1 MSREEGPQ
9 RGRHV
14 HLREVMADE
23 DAPLGTLGQELRGAR
38 ISRGE
43 DLATVSRA
51 LKIRKDHLEALE
63 DDNVSA
69 LPGRPY
75 AIGFV
80 RAYAAY
86 LGLRPEETVE
96 RFKTE
101 IAGRDE
107 SSKNAGFKEPLEEEQ
122 GLSFGWIL
130 FAIIIVGLIAY
141 GAYSLLSGGSNSNTA
156 TVAPVPP
163 QMTEKQPAP
172 SAPKLAHT
180 SATPTVSS
188 PRQDLLSAPAA
199 PSGAQVYGAPAADS
213 RVTLRATGPTHVLVQ
228 NESGNVLFN
237 RILQAGEAYRVPN
250 RPGLSLTAEHG
261 NAVELTVDGK
271 PAGAA
276 GQTADAAEALPLDP
290 AGLTKRSSAPTPE

>member
-1 MSREEGPQ
+1 
-9 RGRHV
+9 
-14 HLREVMADE
+14 MADE

-63 DDNVSA
+63 DDNISA

-86 LGLRPEETVE
+86 LGLGPEETVE

-107 SSKNAGFKEPLEEEQ
+107 GSKNAGFAEPLEYEQ
-122 GLSFGWIL
+122 GLSFGWVL
-130 FAIIIVGLIAY
+130 FAIIIVGLIGY
-141 GAYSLLSGGSNSNTA
+141 GAYALLSGGSNSNIT

-163 QMTEKQPAP
+163 QMTEKQSAP
-172 SAPKLAHT
+172 STTKSAHA
-180 SATPTVSS
+180 SATPNA
-188 PRQDLLSAPAA
+188 SAPQQNAISA
-199 PSGAQVYGAPAADS
+199 VPSGDQIYGATAADS
-213 RVTLRATGPTHVLVQ
+213 RVTLRATGLTHVLVQ
-228 NESGNVLFN
+228 NESGTVLFN
-237 RILQAGEAYRVPN
+237 QILRPGEAYRVPN

-261 NAVELTVDGK
+261 NAVELMLDGN
-271 PAGAA
+271 ALGTA
-276 GQTADAAEALPLDP
+276 GQTADAAEALPLNP
-290 AGLTKRSSAPTPE
+290 AGLAKRSSAPTTPE